1 MGTHKWL
8 TPKAF
13 IELKRAYVGGMMY
26 KEMAHKFHMTINQV
40 SWYLRDQ
47 PKRQT
52 RSVKPMDKIIR
63 SRVNASAMKHI
74 HQQAKKELKQEIEQ
88 AKKEQATAPLYRPSR
103 DKVW

>member
-8 TPKAF
+8 SPKMF
-13 IELKRAYVGGMMY
+13 TELKRAYAGGMMY
-26 KEMAHKFHMTINQV
+26 KELAHRFHMTINQV

-47 PKRQT
+47 PKRQA
-52 RSVKPMDKIIR
+52 RKMRPVDKIAP
-63 SRVNASAMKHI
+63 SRINASALKLI

-88 AKKEQATAPLYRPSR
+88 AKKEQATASLYRPTR